1 MQVAAK
7 NASFLEALNKADDT
21 AITTAEQKC
30 EEVAASIWSKFEEM
44 IQTVAIYRKQAVS
57 DVARRR
63 NSAVADLHAR
73 RKNTALAL
81 SEITAAVEESK
92 RVLSRSP
99 KSILA
104 VLKQTTESLRK
115 ANALTQSTIRER
127 ECVTV
132 DINFVNAFVIRNMR
146 HGLSIEDLS
155 IKPVETSK

>member
-1 MQVAAK
+1 
-7 NASFLEALNKADDT
+7 
-21 AITTAEQKC
+21 
-30 EEVAASIWSKFEEM
+30 M
-44 IQTVAIYRKQAVS
+44 IQTLKVYRENAVG
-57 DVARRR
+57 DVADRWR
-63 NSAVADLHAR
+63 NAVADLHAR

-127 ECVTV
+127 ECVTI
-132 DINFVNAFVIRNMR
+132 DINFVNTFATRSLY
-146 HGLSIEDLS
+146 HGSRFYGKCIEDLS
-155 IKPVETSK
+155 KKPVETSK